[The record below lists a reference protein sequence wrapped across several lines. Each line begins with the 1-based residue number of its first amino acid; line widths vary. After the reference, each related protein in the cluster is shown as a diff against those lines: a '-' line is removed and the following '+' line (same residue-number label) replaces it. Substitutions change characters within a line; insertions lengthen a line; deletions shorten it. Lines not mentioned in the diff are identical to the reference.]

1 MIFYFTDYHLKGNLM
16 KSERVLAIKK
26 LKRRIIDY
34 LDKCDVDTLIK
45 IGKQLNLKVP
55 PFLEIKDKTSE
66 GNPQ

>member
-1 MIFYFTDYHLKGNLM
+1 M

-55 PFLEIKDKTSE
+55 PFLEIKDKTSG